1 MALKRFSIDLASL
14 SAGRIVQT
22 LAAFLALPIIA
33 RLLGPHEYGL
43 VAVAMSFVMC
53 TIYMA
58 DAGMG
63 QSLVRTAASD
73 RTTWSSAFWMI
84 SGFGALLSLLLVAI
98 AFVAPLLFA
107 EPRLQGLLLGLAIV
121 PLIVSVIAAP
131 TADMQQRQKF
141 RELAAI
147 DGVSALT
154 GLSVAIALA
163 FQGAGAWAL
172 VLQQVAFFVMKA
184 LLIIWRTRFRPRMEF
199 STSNL
204 SEHTRFAR
212 DTLGATLL
220 YFFGRQLDPLV
231 LGRILG
237 AASTGIY
244 AFATRVMNLPHQL
257 VASPVQNALFVRMVE
272 LRDDKAALRD
282 LLLILTTAVALLV
295 FPGVAMLAAASPAY
309 FAFLL
314 SEDWIMAAPVFAL
327 LAPVA
332 AVQTILVPANALLLA
347 TGLTRVRLRQTFEMA
362 VLWVILLPLSTP
374 FGLMAV
380 AGTFTAVN
388 LLYLPRS
395 LGLTL
400 PAVDL
405 KIVDFLSIL
414 APAVVAALGICA
426 SHAVLRAYLHMSD
439 LQEILVS
446 LGELAVAYA
455 GLLIFCRGQ
464 LAGQIRTLRT
474 LMVRS
479 AGPATSA

>member
-22 LAAFLALPIIA
+22 VAAFLALPIVA

-53 TIYMA
+53 TIFMA
-58 DAGMG
+58 DAGLG

-73 RTTWSSAFWMI
+73 RITWSSAFWMI
-84 SGFGALLSLLLVAI
+84 SGFGGLLSLALVAI
-98 AFVAPLLFA
+98 AFAAPLVFG

-121 PLIVSVIAAP
+121 PLIVSAISAP

-147 DGVSALT
+147 EGASALM
-154 GLSVAIALA
+154 GLGVAITLA

-172 VLQQVAFFVMKA
+172 VLQQVAFWVMKA
-184 LLIIWRTRFRPRMEF
+184 LLITWRTRFRPTLEF
-199 STSNL
+199 STAKL
-204 SEHTRFAR
+204 AEHTRFAR
-212 DTLGATLL
+212 DTLGTTLL

-231 LGRILG
+231 IGRILG
-237 AASTGIY
+237 AAPAGLY
-244 AFATRVMNLPHQL
+244 AFATRVMNLPNQL

-295 FPGVAMLAAASPAY
+295 FPAVATLAAASPAY
-309 FAFLL
+309 FTFLL
-314 SEDWIMAAPVFAL
+314 SEEWLQAAPVFAI

-347 TGLTRVRLRQTFEMA
+347 TGRTNVRLRQTFEMA

-374 FGLMAV
+374 FGLLAV
-380 AGTFTAVN
+380 AGAFTAVN

-395 LGLTL
+395 LRLTL

-405 KIVDFLSIL
+405 RIIDFLAIL
-414 APAVVAALGICA
+414 GPASVAALGICA

-439 LQEILVS
+439 PQEILAS
-446 LGELAVAYA
+446 LGELAIAYSV
-455 GLLIFCRGQ
+455 LLISCRGQ

-479 AGPATSA
+479 AGPAATS

>member
-22 LAAFLALPIIA
+22 VAAFLALPIVA

-63 QSLVRTAASD
+63 QSLVRTPASE

-84 SGFGALLSLLLVAI
+84 FGFGGLLSLLLVAI
-98 AFVAPLLFA
+98 SFVVPLMFG
-107 EPRLQGLLLGLAIV
+107 EQRLQGLLLGLAVV
-121 PLIVSVIAAP
+121 PLIVSAIAAP

-147 DGVSALT
+147 EGVSALT
-154 GLSVAIALA
+154 GLGVAIVLA

-172 VLQQVAFFVMKA
+172 VLQQVAFWVMKA
-184 LLIIWRTRFRPRMEF
+184 VLIIWRTRFRPTLEF
-199 STSNL
+199 STTNL
-204 SEHTRFAR
+204 AEHTRFAR
-212 DTLGATLL
+212 DTLGTTLL

-231 LGRILG
+231 LGSILG
-237 AASTGIY
+237 ATPTGLY
-244 AFATRVMNLPHQL
+244 AFATRAMNLPHQL

-282 LLLILTTAVALLV
+282 LLLILATVVALLV
-295 FPGVAMLAAASPAY
+295 FPAVATLAAASPAY
-309 FAFLL
+309 FTFLL
-314 SEDWIMAAPVFAL
+314 SEEWLQAAPVFAI

-332 AVQTILVPANALLLA
+332 ALQTVLVPANALLLA
-347 TGLTRVRLRQTFEMA
+347 TGRTNVRLRQTFEMA
-362 VLWVILLPLSTP
+362 VLWLILLPLSTP
-374 FGLMAV
+374 FGLVAV
-380 AGTFTAVN
+380 AGAFTAVN

-395 LGLTL
+395 LQLSL

-405 KIVDFLSIL
+405 RIVNFLAML
-414 APAVVAALGICA
+414 APATVAALGICA
-426 SHAVLRAYLHMSD
+426 SHALLRAYVPMSD
-439 LQEILVS
+439 PQEMLVS
-446 LGELAVAYA
+446 LGELTIAYA
-455 GLLIFCRGQ
+455 VLLICCRGR
-464 LAGQIRTLRT
+464 LAGQVRTLRT

-479 AGPATSA
+479 AGPAATS

>member
-22 LAAFLALPIIA
+22 VAAFLALPIVA

-63 QSLVRTAASD
+63 QSLVRTPASE

-84 SGFGALLSLLLVAI
+84 SGFGGLLSLALIGISFA
-98 AFVAPLLFA
+98 APLVFG
-107 EPRLQGLLLGLAIV
+107 EPRLQGLLLGLAVV
-121 PLIVSVIAAP
+121 PLIVSAIAAP
-131 TADMQQRQKF
+131 TADLQQRQKF
-141 RELAAI
+141 RELAGI
-147 DGVSALT
+147 EGVSALT
-154 GLSVAIALA
+154 GLGVAITLA

-172 VLQQVAFFVMKA
+172 VMQQVAFWVMKA
-184 LLIIWRTRFRPRMEF
+184 ALIVWRTRFRPTLEF

-204 SEHTRFAR
+204 AEHSRFAR

-237 AASTGIY
+237 AAPTGLY
-244 AFATRVMNLPHQL
+244 SFATRVMNLPHQL

-295 FPGVAMLAAASPAY
+295 FPAVATLAAASPAY

-314 SEDWIMAAPVFAL
+314 STEWLQAAPVFAV

-347 TGLTRVRLRQTFEMA
+347 TGRTDVRLRQTFEMA
-362 VLWVILLPLSTP
+362 VLWVILLPLSAP
-374 FGLMAV
+374 FGLLAV
-380 AGTFTAVN
+380 AGAFTVVN

-395 LGLTL
+395 LALTL
-400 PAVDL
+400 PEVDL
-405 KIVDFLSIL
+405 RIWSFLSIL
-414 APAVVAALGICA
+414 TPAAVAALGICA
-426 SHAVLRAYLHMSD
+426 SHALLRAYVHMSD
-439 LQEILVS
+439 VQEILAS
-446 LGELAVAYA
+446 LGELAIAYA
-455 GLLIFCRGQ
+455 VLLIACRGQ
-464 LAGQIRTLRT
+464 LAGQIKTLRA
-474 LMVRS
+474 LMMRS
-479 AGPATSA
+479 TAAT

>member
-22 LAAFLALPIIA
+22 VAAFLALPIVA

-53 TIYMA
+53 TIFMA

-63 QSLVRTAASD
+63 QSLVRTPASD
-73 RTTWSSAFWMI
+73 RTTWSSAFWVI
-84 SGFGALLSLLLVAI
+84 SGFGGLLSLLLVAI
-98 AFVAPLLFA
+98 AFLAPLVFG
-107 EPRLQGLLLGLAIV
+107 EPRLQGLLLGLAVV
-121 PLIVSVIAAP
+121 PLIVSAIAAP

-147 DGVSALT
+147 EGFSALT
-154 GLSVAIALA
+154 GLGVAIALA

-172 VLQQVAFFVMKA
+172 VLQQVAFWVVKA
-184 LLIIWRTRFRPRMEF
+184 LLIVWRTRFRPTMEF

-212 DTLGATLL
+212 DTLGTTLL

-237 AASTGIY
+237 AASTGLY
-244 AFATRVMNLPHQL
+244 AFATRVMNLPYQL

-295 FPGVAMLAAASPAY
+295 FPAVATLAAASPAY
-309 FAFLL
+309 FTFLL
-314 SEDWIMAAPVFAL
+314 SEDWLQAAPVFAL

-347 TGLTRVRLRQTFEMA
+347 TGRTDVRLRVTFEMA
-362 VLWVILLPLSTP
+362 VLWVIVLLLSTP
-374 FGLMAV
+374 FGILAV
-380 AGTFTAVN
+380 AGAFSAVN
-388 LLYLPRS
+388 LLYLPRY

-405 KIVDFLSIL
+405 RIVEFLNIL
-414 APAVVAALGICA
+414 APAFVAALGICA
-426 SHAVLRAYLHMSD
+426 SHVLLRAYVHMTD
-439 LQEILVS
+439 LQEILAS
-446 LGELAVAYA
+446 LGELAIAYA
-455 GLLIFCRGQ
+455 ALLIACRGQ
-464 LAGQIRTLRT
+464 LAEQIKTLRT

-479 AGPATSA
+479 AGPATTS